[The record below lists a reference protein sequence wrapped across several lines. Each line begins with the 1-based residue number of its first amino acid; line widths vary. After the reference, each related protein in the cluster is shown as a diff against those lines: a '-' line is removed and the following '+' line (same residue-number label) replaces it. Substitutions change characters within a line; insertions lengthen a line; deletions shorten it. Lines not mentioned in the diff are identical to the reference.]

1 MLAYSGTHI
10 LECQDFPLLP
20 SPLPAY
26 AAALPY
32 LAVSKLRTITKSDNF
47 GSTMAYSPGLGILR
61 VWKSPHRYPL
71 ENRFSGCA
79 STAMLWFGLYVG
91 NALTARA
98 SSILLFLSLDSSFDP
113 VFSLS
118 SRMVRNNLLEIVT
131 IKLWSH
137 AGFISPTEHNLR
149 SCQPTTTRIILPRS
163 GSSSIDSPAS
173 SY

>member
-61 VWKSPHRYPL
+61 VWKSPHRYPWRTGSAAALQLRCSGLVFMLGTLSRPEPRRYSCFYLWTPPSTQYSACHREWYETTCSRLSPSSCGVMQVSSPQLSTTFDLVSQPQL
-71 ENRFSGCA
+71 E
-79 STAMLWFGLYVG
+79 
-91 NALTARA
+91 
-98 SSILLFLSLDSSFDP
+98 
-113 VFSLS
+113 
-118 SRMVRNNLLEIVT
+118 
-131 IKLWSH
+131 
-137 AGFISPTEHNLR
+137 
-149 SCQPTTTRIILPRS
+149 
-163 GSSSIDSPAS
+163 
-173 SY
+173 